1 MVSLPKSA
9 LVLAAGLALFAGCAN
24 RNAAP
29 SAGRPFSSTGANP
42 AVTERLMSQTLP
54 QKAPPASSATPPVD
68 QAALLTQTD
77 RNVPEQRQS
86 TGAVALANYQQ
97 ELGAPLVPPGAPP
110 EEVELKPPGTL
121 LPTGEVLE
129 GAPRNPSGR
138 FSLRELSDIALQ
150 VNPILDRALSD
161 IEAAKGERVQAS
173 LYPNPA
179 FETNNPEIFA
189 GQNSSVNF
197 GFQQDIVVKGKMRA
211 AKAAADQL
219 VRRETADFHL
229 DRNRMLMNIR
239 GQYYQVV
246 AAKQRAVLSAYIIK
260 VAQQGVEA
268 AKQLQ
273 LGGEGS
279 LTDVL
284 LLENELQRALIESD
298 KAKTMLQGETR
309 QLQAMVGAPDLV
321 ITDVEGSLFD
331 QPPDFDESAV
341 SYFATTQSAY
351 IERGAAEVVRSEAL
365 LRREEVDAYPNL
377 RMGPAYQAGTQAH
390 TGQFWLSV
398 VFDIPIWDL
407 NQGNIRKAQAQV
419 RNAAADLQVTRNE
432 LLQHTAE
439 VYARYRSAKQTADR
453 LRNTMLPNS
462 QRTLQLVQE
471 GFSKGQFDVNR
482 LLQAQRNL
490 SDIAKEHIEAAE
502 KAWTTSAELG
512 ALLQLEEFG
521 K

>member
-1 MVSLPKSA
+1 MVSLPKTA
-9 LVLAAGLALFAGCAN
+9 LVLTAGLAVLAGCAN
-24 RNAAP
+24 REALSPP
-29 SAGRPFSSTGANP
+29 SGGLSGSASNP
-42 AVTERLMSQTLP
+42 ALMERLMSESLP
-54 QKAPPASSATPPVD
+54 QKAPPALPATPPVD

-77 RNVPEQRQS
+77 RAIPTQRQS
-86 TGAVALANYQQ
+86 SGAVALASYQQ
-97 ELGAPLVPPGAPP
+97 EAGAPLTPPAAPP
-110 EEVELKPPGTL
+110 EEVELNRPGT
-121 LPTGEVLE
+121 V
-129 GAPRNPSGR
+129 APSAETISNAGGNPSGK
-138 FSLRELSDIALQ
+138 FSLRQLSDIALQ
-150 VNPILDRALSD
+150 INPILDRALSD
-161 IEAAKGERVQAS
+161 IEAAKGERVQAA
-173 LYPNPA
+173 LYPNPRM
-179 FETNNPEIFA
+179 ETNNPEIFA
-189 GQNSSVNF
+189 GQSSSVNF
-197 GFQQDIVVKGKMRA
+197 GFQQDIVVKGKIRA
-211 AKAAADQL
+211 DKAAADQL

-246 AAKQRAVLSAYIIK
+246 AAKQRAVLSSYIIK

-273 LGGEGS
+273 MGGEGS

-284 LLENELQRALIESD
+284 LLENELQRAFIESD
-298 KAKTMLQGETR
+298 KAKTMLEGEIR
-309 QLQAMVGAPDLV
+309 QLQAMVGAPDLM

-351 IERGAAEVVRSEAL
+351 IERGVADVVRSEAQ
-365 LRREEVDAYPNL
+365 LRREEADAYPNL
-377 RMGPAYQAGTQAH
+377 RMGPAYQAGTLPH

-398 VFDIPIWDL
+398 VFDIPVWDL
-407 NQGNIRKAQAQV
+407 NQGNIRKAQAKV
-419 RNAAADLQVTRNE
+419 RTASADLQVTRNE

-439 VYARYRSAKQTADR
+439 VYSRYRSAKQTADR

-521 K
+521 R

>member
-1 MVSLPKSA
+1 
-9 LVLAAGLALFAGCAN
+9 
-24 RNAAP
+24 
-29 SAGRPFSSTGANP
+29 
-42 AVTERLMSQTLP
+42 
-54 QKAPPASSATPPVD
+54 
-68 QAALLTQTD
+68 
-77 RNVPEQRQS
+77 
-86 TGAVALANYQQ
+86 
-97 ELGAPLVPPGAPP
+97 
-110 EEVELKPPGTL
+110 
-121 LPTGEVLE
+121 
-129 GAPRNPSGR
+129 
-138 FSLRELSDIALQ
+138 
-150 VNPILDRALSD
+150 
-161 IEAAKGERVQAS
+161 
-173 LYPNPA
+173 
-179 FETNNPEIFA
+179 
-189 GQNSSVNF
+189 
-197 GFQQDIVVKGKMRA
+197 
-211 AKAAADQL
+211 
-219 VRRETADFHL
+219 
-229 DRNRMLMNIR
+229 
-239 GQYYQVV
+239 V

-273 LGGEGS
+273 MGGEGS

-309 QLQAMVGAPDLV
+309 QLQAMVGAPGLV

-331 QPPDFDESAV
+331 QPPDFDETAV

-351 IERGAAEVVRSEAL
+351 IERGVADVVRSEAQ

-377 RMGPAYQAGTQAH
+377 RMGPAYQAGTLPH
-390 TGQFWLSV
+390 SGQFWLSI

-407 NQGNIRKAQAQV
+407 NQGNIRKAQAKV
-419 RNAAADLQVTRNE
+419 RTASADLQVTRNE

-439 VYARYRSAKQTADR
+439 VYSRYRSAKQTADR

-521 K
+521 R

>member
-1 MVSLPKSA
+1 MVSLPKTA
-9 LVLAAGLALFAGCAN
+9 LVLAAGLAAIGGCAG
-24 RNAAP
+24 RDIAP
-29 SAGRPFSSTGANP
+29 SAGGPFSSSAANP
-42 AVTERLMSQTLP
+42 AATERLMSQALP
-54 QKAPPASSATPPVD
+54 QKAPPPSSAAPPVD
-68 QAALLTQTD
+68 QAVLLTQTD
-77 RNVPEQRQS
+77 RSIPARKES
-86 TGAVALANYQQ
+86 PAAVALASFQQ
-97 ELGAPLVPPGAPP
+97 DSGAPLPPPAAPP
-110 EEVELKPPGTL
+110 EEVEVKPPATL
-121 LPTGEVLE
+121 PPA
-129 GAPRNPSGR
+129 GAVDGAAGNRAGK
-138 FSLRELSDIALQ
+138 FTLRELSDIALQ
-150 VNPILDRALSD
+150 VNPILERSLSD

-331 QPPDFDESAV
+331 QPPDFDETAV

-351 IERGAAEVVRSEAL
+351 IERGVADVVRSEAL

-490 SDIAKEHIEAAE
+490 SDISKEHIEAAE

-521 K
+521 R

>member
-1 MVSLPKSA
+1 MSESLPK
-9 LVLAAGLALFAGCAN
+9 
-24 RNAAP
+24 
-29 SAGRPFSSTGANP
+29 
-42 AVTERLMSQTLP
+42 
-54 QKAPPASSATPPVD
+54 KAPPALPATPPVD
-68 QAALLTQTD
+68 QGALLTQTD
-77 RNVPEQRQS
+77 RNVPAQRAS
-86 TGAVALANYQQ
+86 SGGVALASYHQQ
-97 ELGAPLVPPGAPP
+97 PGAPP
-110 EEVELKPPGTL
+110 AVPAEEVELSQPKTLPP
-121 LPTGEVLE
+121 PGEVLPDAAE
-129 GAPRNPSGR
+129 NRPGR
-138 FSLRELSDIALQ
+138 FNLRQLSDIALQ
-150 VNPILDRALSD
+150 INPILERSMSD

-173 LYPNPA
+173 LYPNPT

-197 GFQQDIVVKGKMRA
+197 GFQQDILVKGKMRA

-298 KAKTMLQGETR
+298 KAKTMLQGEIR
-309 QLQAMVGAPDLV
+309 QLQALVGAPDLV
-321 ITDVEGSLFD
+321 IADVEGSLFD

-341 SYFATTQSAY
+341 SNFATTQSAY
-351 IERGAAEVVRSEAL
+351 IERGLAEIVRSEAQ
-365 LRREEVDAYPNL
+365 LRREEVEAYPNL
-377 RMGPAYQAGTQAH
+377 RMGPAYQAGTQSH
-390 TGQFWLSV
+390 TGQFWLSIL
-398 VFDIPIWDL
+398 FDIPIFDL

-419 RNAAADLQVTRNE
+419 RTAAADLQITRNE

-439 VYARYRSAKQTADR
+439 IYARYRSAKQTADR

-462 QRTLQLVQE
+462 QKTLQLVQE

-512 ALLQLEEFG
+512 ALLQMEDFG
-521 K
+521 R

>member
-9 LVLAAGLALFAGCAN
+9 LVLAAGLAVFAGCAN
-24 RNAAP
+24 HETAP
-29 SAGRPFSSTGANP
+29 SAGGPFSSSAANP
-42 AVTERLMSQTLP
+42 VATERLMSQTLP
-54 QKAPPASSATPPVD
+54 QKAPPAFSATPPVD

-77 RNVPEQRQS
+77 RNVPAQRQS

-97 ELGAPLVPPGAPP
+97 ELGAPLAPP
-110 EEVELKPPGTL
+110 EEVELKPSGTL
-121 LPTGEVLE
+121 PPAGEELQGVS
-129 GAPRNPSGR
+129 GNPAGK

-150 VNPILDRALSD
+150 TNPILERALSD
-161 IEAAKGERVQAS
+161 IESAKGERVQAA
-173 LYPNPA
+173 LYPNPR
-179 FETNNPEIFA
+179 FETNNPEIWS
-189 GQNSSVNF
+189 GQNSFVNF
-197 GFQQDIVVKGKMRA
+197 GFQQDIVVKGKIRA
-211 AKAAADQL
+211 DKAAADQL

-229 DRNRMLMNIR
+229 DRNKMLMNIR

-273 LGGEGS
+273 MGGEGS

-309 QLQAMVGAPDLV
+309 QLQAMVGAPGLV

-331 QPPDFDESAV
+331 QPPDFDETAV

-351 IERGAAEVVRSEAL
+351 IERGVADVVRSEAQ

-377 RMGPAYQAGTQAH
+377 RMGPAYQAGTLPH
-390 TGQFWLSV
+390 SGQFWLSI

-407 NQGNIRKAQAQV
+407 NQGNIRKAQAKV
-419 RNAAADLQVTRNE
+419 RTASADLQVTRNE

-439 VYARYRSAKQTADR
+439 VYSRYRSAKQTADR

-521 K
+521 R